1 MNMNE
6 HDDEFD
12 LRISKRERL
21 LPQFDAE
28 LDGPDADT
36 DRVLLA
42 RARAASHPVQL
53 RAAAAK
59 TFRAPRWAVPV
70 GLAATLV
77 LSFTLLLH
85 TSPPQVAAPASA
97 PMASQAVSDSM
108 VSESAIGESATGG
121 SAIGDVPLSDRA
133 VGAAAAGASA
143 PAQTRERR
151 ADNAEPARAAA
162 DFAADAMPAEVQ
174 IEPTLAAKAMPAAA
188 SPAPA
193 PPPPPAVAAE
203 MSANVAGSA
212 DLDRS
217 ARTAPAESAT
227 DASKERAE
235 AAAPLDPDV
244 WLRRIE
250 QLRSRGLDA
259 EARRELLAF
268 RQQFPD
274 HPLPAAL
281 QALLP
286 AP

>member
-1 MNMNE
+1 MNMHE

-42 RARAASHPVQL
+42 RARSASHPVQL
-53 RAAAAK
+53 RTPAAK

-85 TSPPQVAAPASA
+85 TSPPQVTAPASA
-97 PMASQAVSDSM
+97 PMASQAVSESM
-108 VSESAIGESATGG
+108 VSG
-121 SAIGDVPLSDRA
+121 SAMSGSAMSDVPLSESA
-133 VGAAAAGASA
+133 VGGADADASA
-143 PAQTRERR
+143 PAPMRERR
-151 ADNAEPARAAA
+151 AGQAEPTQAAA
-162 DFAADAMPAEVQ
+162 DFAADALPTEVQ
-174 IEPTLAAKAMPAAA
+174 VEPTLAAKAMPAAA
-188 SPAPA
+188 APAPA
-193 PPPPPAVAAE
+193 PPPPPPAVAAAASANSA
-203 MSANVAGSA
+203 MSARV
-212 DLDRS
+212 
-217 ARTAPAESAT
+217 PAEAAASAESLA
-227 DASKERAE
+227 DAPKERAE
-235 AAAPLDPDV
+235 GKTLDPDA

-259 EARRELLAF
+259 EARRELLSF

-274 HPLPAAL
+274 RPLPAAL
-281 QALLP
+281 QSLLA